1 MIGQVHVAA
10 FVDTGHVTLNHSP
23 WTTAN
28 ASRELSGLG
37 VGAYWTRSN
46 DFSVKAY
53 YARKLGSEDAQSAPD
68 KSGRFWVQA
77 VKYF

>member
-1 MIGQVHVAA
+1 
-10 FVDTGHVTLNHSP
+10 
-23 WTTAN
+23 
-28 ASRELSGLG
+28 
-37 VGAYWTRSN
+37 
-46 DFSVKAY
+46 VKAY